1 MSSLYLYFSS
11 LPGELKHVINLT
23 KPTIVFCTDK
33 TIKKMISVLPNHP
46 YITRLVHI
54 SKNPYKHK
62 IVTGYFD
69 ILEGVDG
76 KPKDVYDFVPP
87 NIDRN
92 TTVAT
97 VLCSSGTTG
106 LPKGV
111 ECTQEN
117 MVAYLDIAR

>member
-1 MSSLYLYFSS
+1 METPQLSFVL
-11 LPGELKHVINLT
+11 GELKHVIGLT
-23 KPTIVFCTDK
+23 KPTIVFCSDK
-33 TIKKMISVLPNHP
+33 TIEKMISVLPEHP

-54 SKNPYKHK
+54 SKKPLKHK

-69 ILEGVDG
+69 ILKGVDATPQE
-76 KPKDVYDFVPP
+76 KLDFATPDVD
-87 NIDRN
+87 IRS
-92 TTVAT
+92 TVAT

-117 MVAYLDIAR
+117 MLAYMDIARY

>member
-1 MSSLYLYFSS
+1 
-11 LPGELKHVINLT
+11 
-23 KPTIVFCTDK
+23 
-33 TIKKMISVLPNHP
+33 MISILPQHP
-46 YITRLVHI
+46 YIKRLVHI
-54 SKNPYKHK
+54 SRTPVKHT

-69 ILEGVDG
+69 ILKGVDG
-76 KPKDVYDFVPP
+76 TPKDRIDFEPP
-87 NIDRN
+87 DVDRT

-117 MVAYLDIAR
+117 MVAYMDTAR